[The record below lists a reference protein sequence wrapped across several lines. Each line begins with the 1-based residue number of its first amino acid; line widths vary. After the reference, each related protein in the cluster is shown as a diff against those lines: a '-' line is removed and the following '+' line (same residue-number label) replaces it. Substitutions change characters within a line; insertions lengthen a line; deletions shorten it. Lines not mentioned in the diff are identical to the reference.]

1 MESIPDR
8 RFERWIILDF
18 QPPNA
23 HDVMMNTMHDFEHLI
38 QSAAELIRTRQPAVA
53 FTGAGISVE
62 SGIPTFRGPG
72 GLWERVDPIFIEL
85 GYFHSKP
92 KQSWEKIR
100 DIFYAYFDTA
110 EPNDGH
116 RFLARLEESGM
127 LEGVITQ
134 NIDNLHQDAGSKTVI
149 EFHGNS
155 QYLTCTG
162 CGKRGPFNPTVL
174 EVLPPTCACGSVLKP
189 DFIFFGEMIPH
200 AALTESDRLARS
212 CNLMIVVGTT
222 GEIYPAAQLPL
233 IARQNGATLIEINPD
248 PSLVTPFADV
258 FLPMKA
264 TEAGIRLTDALGL
277 RE

>member
-1 MESIPDR
+1 
-8 RFERWIILDF
+8 
-18 QPPNA
+18 
-23 HDVMMNTMHDFEHLI
+23 MNTEPDFEHLV
-38 QSAAELIRTRQPAVA
+38 QSAADLIRTCQPAVA

-72 GLWERVDPIFIEL
+72 GLWEQVDPIFIEL
-85 GYFHSKP
+85 GYFHSNP

-116 RFLARLEESGM
+116 RFLAMLEEHGL

-134 NIDNLHQDAGSKTVI
+134 NIDNLHQNAGSRKVI

-155 QYLTCTG
+155 QFLTCTG
-162 CGKRGPFNPTVL
+162 CGKRGPFNPSVL
-174 EVLPPTCACGSVLKP
+174 KVMPPTCDCGALLKP
-189 DFIFFGEMIPH
+189 DFIFFGEMIPPV
-200 AALTESDRLARS
+200 ALAESDRLARE
-212 CNLMIVVGTT
+212 CKLMIVVGTT

-233 IARQNGATLIEINPD
+233 IARQNGAKLIEINPD
-248 PSLVTPFADV
+248 PSLVTPFVDL

-264 TEAGIRLTDALGL
+264 TEAGIRLTEALGL
-277 RE
+277 EP